1 MAGVKAKVEL
11 NGQASTSE
19 QAHAAVTQAEE
30 QPEPSGQPKLRL
42 FEMVEVEA
50 LLGRH
55 ILEDL
60 MTGLPAADVMQ
71 AMLWIRLRRSDP
83 DLTFEDAGEWDSD
96 RVNAHFATTAA
107 APATEAATG
116 LDLAGVRLD
125 TGKLKYREMAEI
137 ETHIGRRIAGDL
149 MTGILGADLLQTMLW
164 FTLRRTDPDLT
175 FEAVG
180 QVDAEHVLPRL
191 APEDL
196 EGDAV
201 DPPKAPSG
209 NATGA
214 ATPTPKSSKRSRAS
228 ATSTG

>member
-1 MAGVKAKVEL
+1 VVVEAKVEL

-19 QAHAAVTQAEE
+19 QAEAAVAQDDA
-30 QPEPSGQPKLRL
+30 PSGQPKLRL
-42 FEMVEVEA
+42 CEMAEIEA

-71 AMLWIRLRRSDP
+71 AMLWIRLRRTDP
-83 DLTFEDAGEWDSD
+83 AVTFEDAGEWDSD
-96 RVNAHFATTAA
+96 RVNTHFATAPE
-107 APATEAATG
+107 APADEDAG
-116 LDLAGVRLD
+116 QLDLTGVRLD
-125 TGKLKYREMAEI
+125 TGKLRYREMAEI

-164 FTLRRTDPDLT
+164 FTLRRTSPDIT

-180 QVDAEHVLPRL
+180 QVDAEQVLPRL
-191 APEDL
+191 APEEL

-209 NATGA
+209 NVTDA
-214 ATPTPKSSKRSRAS
+214 ATPAPKSSKRSRAS